1 MKIHVL
7 LAAVGILGSTASA
20 AVSPSTFGKG
30 SKSPKGSKST
40 ILPKETKSS
49 SFSPGKGSRL
59 PGNNS
64 TAPTMAPTTTTID
77 IDEVAG
83 SSSFP
88 LRLRGRRMTRRHLHR
103 GDGTG
108 YSALKKK
115 NKGSSPKTSKSS
127 KGAKSSCVGKN
138 TTAAAPTP
146 FPTLEDTEFN
156 P

>member
-64 TAPTMAPTTTTID
+64 TAPTMAPTTMT

-88 LRLRGRRMTRRHLHR
+88 LRLRGRRMTRRRLHR
-103 GDGTG
+103 SDGTG
-108 YSALKKK
+108 HSALKKK
-115 NKGSSPKTSKSS
+115 NKGSSPKTPSKSS
-127 KGAKSSCVGKN
+127 KGTKSSCVGKN
-138 TTAAAPTP
+138 TTTAAPTP